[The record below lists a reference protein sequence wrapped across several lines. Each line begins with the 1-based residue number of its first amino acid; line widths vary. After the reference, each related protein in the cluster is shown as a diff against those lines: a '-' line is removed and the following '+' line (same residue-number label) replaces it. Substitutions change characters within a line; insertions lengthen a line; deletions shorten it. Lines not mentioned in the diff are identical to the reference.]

1 MKNAKE
7 MKAITEE
14 NIDKYLNKCREA
26 AQECAEHWIAFAIEN
41 AAKDREYSLEF
52 RVANGIHIETV
63 VEILEQNGYKV
74 KTIGRTLKINWF

>member
-1 MKNAKE
+1 MKNANE
-7 MKAITEE
+7 MKAITEK
-14 NIDKYLNKCREA
+14 NIQEYVNKCREA

-52 RVANGIHIETV
+52 RVANNIHIDTV

-74 KTIGRTLKINWF
+74 KTTGRTLKINWF